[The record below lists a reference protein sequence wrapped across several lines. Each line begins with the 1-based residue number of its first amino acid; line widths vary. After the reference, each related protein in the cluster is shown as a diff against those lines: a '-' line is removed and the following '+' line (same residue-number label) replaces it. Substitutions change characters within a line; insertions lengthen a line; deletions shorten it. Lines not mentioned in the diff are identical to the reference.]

1 MYIMSRNVYIL
12 FEIVVC
18 FLLLLLLYFLLLN
31 IGKKLDRKNPGYV
44 NRRGDSVGSFSR
56 LFLSITLIER
66 MRSIYPFVELTYAC
80 ISVQQQSSTKHEECE
95 RERKREKKKENTAA
109 VSGIRLSK
117 NETTMLL
124 CMCVR
129 LYTRLQSA
137 IFNHSIPLVH
147 CCHSTCVFLHLFFD
161 SKRTSARKISS
172 IH

>member
-95 RERKREKKKENTAA
+95 REREKERKEEGEHRCCLWNTPKQERDDDVA
-109 VSGIRLSK
+109 VY
-117 NETTMLL
+117 
-124 CMCVR
+124 VR
-129 LYTRLQSA
+129 A
-137 IFNHSIPLVH
+137 PLH
-147 CCHSTCVFLHLFFD
+147 TLTICYF
-161 SKRTSARKISS
+161 
-172 IH
+172 